1 MSLLRS
7 PSDASLRHANEAEAI
22 GPHEGPSLGA
32 DEKSASGGLS
42 VTAFTK
48 RKKAGRSATSAL
60 AVAAPEIGIPV
71 AIGERIAQAGT
82 EIATKALTTDIY
94 VRRHIRQV
102 GTKTKPILE
111 ESELHVNGL
120 GVILLGAASVG
131 VALGGALLA
140 YTARDRTVGKG
151 FFNPI
156 TLSIPGWFDNFNRTA
171 SEVGWVRNPGQLFY
185 HRPKQGR

>member
-1 MSLLRS
+1 M
-7 PSDASLRHANEAEAI
+7 
-22 GPHEGPSLGA
+22 
-32 DEKSASGGLS
+32 
-42 VTAFTK
+42 TAFTE
-48 RKKAGRSATSAL
+48 RKKAGRAAL
-60 AVAAPEIGIPV
+60 AIAAPEVGIPL

-94 VRRHIRQV
+94 VRKHIRQV

-120 GVILLGAASVG
+120 GIILLGAASVG

-151 FFNPI
+151 LFNPL
-156 TLSIPGWFDNFNRTA
+156 TYSTPGWYDQFNRTA
-171 SEVGWVRNPGQLFY
+171 AEVGWVRQPGQLFY
-185 HRPKQGR
+185 HRPKKGQ

>member
-7 PSDASLRHANEAEAI
+7 ASDASLRHADEVEAI
-22 GPHEGPSLGA
+22 GPHEGPSLGT
-32 DEKSASGGLS
+32 DEESASGGLP

-48 RKKAGRSATSAL
+48 RKKAGRTAL
-60 AVAAPEIGIPV
+60 AVAAPEVGIPV

-82 EIATKALTTDIY
+82 KIATKALTTDIY

-102 GTKTKPILE
+102 GTSTKPILE

-156 TLSIPGWFDNFNRTA
+156 TLRIPGWFDNFNRTA

-185 HRPKQGR
+185 HRPKQQR